1 MRASAWRPSPTFVVC
16 MATAGLLVTLAVAFA
31 RPDILAL
38 GLPFLCA
45 GTWMIATRP
54 TCAPTVH
61 TAVSNRTPTE
71 GTAHQ
76 WQLAITDAEGVDT
89 AHLAL
94 TTDTNVHWQHGPT
107 TLSVPMS
114 ENCLDLRRSFEPT
127 RWGQAEIGQGNV
139 VLSSPW
145 SAFYWGPIPLRSWS
159 IRVLPAPAAFEVDAA
174 VPRPVGLVGR
184 NRSAR
189 PGDGAEFADV
199 RLFRAGDRLRHV
211 HWPISARTGQLH
223 VRTNYAEL
231 DTQVTILLDASLDIG
246 PTGGVHG
253 AASSLDVSLR
263 AAASISAQFLA
274 VGERVAM
281 QVVGVPDILY
291 VPPGV
296 GRRHQR
302 RILDTLS
309 LVNPVGATISQR
321 TVRIPGG
328 TGLFVLISP
337 LLSEVPMQIAA
348 LASGRGLGVIVLDV
362 LDADQLRAGARAAS
376 TDEVAIRLR
385 LLERAQEID
394 AIRARGV
401 PVTTWQGAGSLDV
414 VLRQLARR
422 PARRVAGGGR

>member
-1 MRASAWRPSPTFVVC
+1 
-16 MATAGLLVTLAVAFA
+16 
-31 RPDILAL
+31 
-38 GLPFLCA
+38 
-45 GTWMIATRP
+45 
-54 TCAPTVH
+54 
-61 TAVSNRTPTE
+61 
-71 GTAHQ
+71 
-76 WQLAITDAEGVDT
+76 
-89 AHLAL
+89 
-94 TTDTNVHWQHGPT
+94 
-107 TLSVPMS
+107 
-114 ENCLDLRRSFEPT
+114 
-127 RWGQAEIGQGNV
+127 
-139 VLSSPW
+139 
-145 SAFYWGPIPLRSWS
+145 
-159 IRVLPAPAAFEVDAA
+159 
-174 VPRPVGLVGR
+174 
-184 NRSAR
+184 
-189 PGDGAEFADV
+189 
-199 RLFRAGDRLRHV
+199 
-211 HWPISARTGQLH
+211 
-223 VRTNYAEL
+223 
-231 DTQVTILLDASLDIG
+231 
-246 PTGGVHG
+246 
-253 AASSLDVSLR
+253 
-263 AAASISAQFLA
+263 
-274 VGERVAM
+274 M